1 MFAGSRRGHH
11 LKAEASQKVTVRS
24 ARAARTDSKTVNAE
38 GWILRIQKFRAGID
52 PWFWCADFLLN
63 ALYHTGPE
71 KESMESRLQNGKVG
85 YKAGISLTKQES
97 HLQNGTL
104 GLQTGLSACNLPTKL
119 CRVPFFYVWARKI
132 TKPQHF
138 IPKIGRMCYTVV
150 WWIIVG
156 CYWVLLGVIRYL
168 VLVYKQQNTVV

>member
-71 KESMESRLQNGKVG
+71 KKSLESRLQNRNLIYKTGLLG
-85 YKAGISLTKQES
+85 YKRDSRLAIYQKRKVWNLNS
-97 HLQNGTL
+97 HL
-104 GLQTGLSACNLPTKL
+104 LS
-119 CRVPFFYVWARKI
+119 
-132 TKPQHF
+132 
-138 IPKIGRMCYTVV
+138 
-150 WWIIVG
+150 
-156 CYWVLLGVIRYL
+156 
-168 VLVYKQQNTVV
+168 